1 VILYKALRTEVGAG
15 AANFVRSCRSSL
27 GHDGAI
33 LATAELNPDG
43 SWDPIEIR
51 RSVIEH
57 RISDAEM
64 GFQKLLSQEVEMLR
78 LHLGASRVGK
88 LMAQL
93 ASIA

>member
-1 VILYKALRTEVGAG
+1 M
-15 AANFVRSCRSSL
+15 
-27 GHDGAI
+27 
-33 LATAELNPDG
+33 
-43 SWDPIEIR
+43 
-51 RSVIEH
+51 IEH